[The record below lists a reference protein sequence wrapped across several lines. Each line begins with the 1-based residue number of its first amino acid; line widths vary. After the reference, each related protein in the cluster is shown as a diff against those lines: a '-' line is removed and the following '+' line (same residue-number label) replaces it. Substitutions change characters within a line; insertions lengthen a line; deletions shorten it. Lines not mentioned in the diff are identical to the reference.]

1 MYYHYH
7 HRQCYRQ
14 QIDSQRQR
22 ITTMDRLEQCAP
34 FIAIAQLFD
43 YHPAKQPLTVG
54 Q

>member
-34 FIAIAQLFD
+34 FIAIANYSTTIQRNN
-43 YHPAKQPLTVG
+43 P
-54 Q
+54 